1 MSLGSRRL
9 CRLDELLRVS
19 AHRRPLTISA
29 IFFTFD
35 RFKAHRAITP
45 TREYPYAGALIQG
58 NVHHWHSG

>member
-29 IFFTFD
+29 IFFTLTVQ
-35 RFKAHRAITP
+35 RAKKHP
-45 TREYPYAGALIQG
+45 GGLPKLR
-58 NVHHWHSG
+58 